1 MYSGRMPTDLQT
13 ILGDLVSVNHRLTRV
28 AAHAANNPES
38 PAVWRTLSV
47 LLQTGS
53 IRLGE
58 LAVRSRVSQ
67 PTATKLVSHLELR
80 GWVTRLAD
88 PVDARVSQ
96 TAITPAGEVALLG
109 WRAELAAALLPMFV
123 DLPADDIDTLERAI
137 SILQERVDRGD
148 SADLIAPALA
158 AAQAAVAPQGVGL

>member
-1 MYSGRMPTDLQT
+1 MNLHT

-28 AAHAANNPES
+28 AAHAAVNPES
-38 PAVWRTLSV
+38 PAVWRTLSA
-47 LLQTGS
+47 LRESGS

-80 GWVTRLAD
+80 GWVTRLPD

-96 TAITPAGEVALLG
+96 TAITAAGENALLD
-109 WRAELAAALLPMFV
+109 WRNQIATALFPLFA
-123 DLPADDIDTLERAI
+123 DLPDDDIATLERAL
-137 SILQERVDRGD
+137 SILRDRVDRNDPTGP
-148 SADLIAPALA
+148 ATPIAEL
-158 AAQAAVAPQGVGL
+158 GGGL